1 MRDTGFPC
9 LCGIAASTLLFA
21 ATSAIAGEA
30 PADRLKALVDA
41 AVQPVMKAN
50 DIPGL
55 AVAISL
61 KGEPHY
67 FSYGLASK
75 EDGRRVTPETLFEIG
90 SVSKTF
96 TATLA
101 GYALAQDKMRLDD
114 RASQHW
120 PALQGSRFDG
130 ISLLDLAT
138 YTAGGLPLQFPDSV
152 QKDQAQIRDYYRQ
165 WQPTY
170 APGSQ
175 RLYSNPSIGLFG
187 YLAARSLGQ
196 PFERIMEQ
204 QLFPAL
210 GLEQTHLDVPEA
222 ALAQYAQGYG
232 KDDRPLRVGPGP
244 LDAEGYGV
252 KTSAADLLRFVD
264 ANLHPER
271 LDRPWA
277 QALDAT
283 HRGYYKVGD
292 MTQGLGWEAYDWPI
306 PLKRLQAGNSTPM
319 ALQPHRI
326 ARLPAPQALEG
337 QRLLNK
343 TGSTN
348 GFGAYVAF
356 IPGRDL
362 GLVILANRNYPN
374 AERVKIAYAI
384 LSGLE
389 QQAKVPLKR

>member
-1 MRDTGFPC
+1 MRDTRFPC

-21 ATSAIAGEA
+21 TTPAIAGEA

-75 EDGRRVTPETLFEIG
+75 EDGRQVTPETLFEIG

-130 ISLLDLAT
+130 ISQLDLAT

-196 PFERIMEQ
+196 PFERLMEQ
-204 QLFPAL
+204 QVFPAL

-306 PLKRLQAGNSTPM
+306 SLKRLQAGNSTPM

-356 IPGRDL
+356 VPGRDL

-389 QQAKVPLKR
+389 QQGKVPLKR

>member
-1 MRDTGFPC
+1 MRDTRFPC

-21 ATSAIAGEA
+21 TTPGHCRRG

-75 EDGRRVTPETLFEIG
+75 EDGRQVTPETLFEIG

-101 GYALAQDKMRLDD
+101 GYAQAQDKDAPR
-114 RASQHW
+114 RPRQ
-120 PALQGSRFDG
+120 PALAG
-130 ISLLDLAT
+130 
-138 YTAGGLPLQFPDSV
+138 TAGQPLRRHQPARPRDLYRRRLALQFPDSV

-196 PFERIMEQ
+196 PFERLMEQ
-204 QLFPAL
+204 QVFPAL
-210 GLEQTHLDVPEA
+210 GLEQTHLDVP
-222 ALAQYAQGYG
+222 
-232 KDDRPLRVGPGP
+232 RR
-244 LDAEGYGV
+244 
-252 KTSAADLLRFVD
+252 RW
-264 ANLHPER
+264 R
-271 LDRPWA
+271 
-277 QALDAT
+277 
-283 HRGYYKVGD
+283 
-292 MTQGLGWEAYDWPI
+292 
-306 PLKRLQAGNSTPM
+306 STPR
-319 ALQPHRI
+319 AT
-326 ARLPAPQALEG
+326 ARTTARYGSVPARWMPKA
-337 QRLLNK
+337 
-343 TGSTN
+343 TG
-348 GFGAYVAF
+348 
-356 IPGRDL
+356 
-362 GLVILANRNYPN
+362 
-374 AERVKIAYAI
+374 
-384 LSGLE
+384 
-389 QQAKVPLKR
+389 

>member
-30 PADRLKALVDA
+30 PADRLKTLVDA

-67 FSYGLASK
+67 FSYGLAAK

-114 RASQHW
+114 RASLHW

-152 QKDQAQIRDYYRQ
+152 QKDQAQIRDYYRR

-170 APGSQ
+170 TPGSQ

-271 LDRPWA
+271 LDKPWA

-306 PLKRLQAGNSTPM
+306 SLKRLQAGNSTPM

>member
-1 MRDTGFPC
+1 MRDTRFPC

-21 ATSAIAGEA
+21 TTPAIAGEA

-75 EDGRRVTPETLFEIG
+75 EDGRQVTPETLFEIG

-152 QKDQAQIRDYYRQ
+152 QKDQAQIRDSYRQ

-196 PFERIMEQ
+196 PFERLMEQ
-204 QLFPAL
+204 QVFPAL

-306 PLKRLQAGNSTPM
+306 SLKRLQAGNSTPM

-356 IPGRDL
+356 VPGRDL

-389 QQAKVPLKR
+389 QQGKVPLKR